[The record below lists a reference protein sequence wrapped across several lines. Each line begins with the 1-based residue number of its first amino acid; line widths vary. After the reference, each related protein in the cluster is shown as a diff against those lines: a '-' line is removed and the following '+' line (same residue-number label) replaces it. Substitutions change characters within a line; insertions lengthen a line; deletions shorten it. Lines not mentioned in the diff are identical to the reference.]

1 MFKIDMHVHT
11 KHSGDAVNETKDILK
26 QAKKA
31 GLSGIGITDHDTT
44 KGAFEVLKEAKN
56 GGALSVIVG
65 CEIKTAERG
74 EILGYFLNEE
84 VKSRN
89 TLEVIDELRAQ
100 DAFISIPH
108 PFDMFRRRTKITKEL
123 AEKIH
128 AIEVFNSRC
137 ILNYFNQK
145 ALDAAREYNLALTAG
160 SDAHEI
166 SSIGK
171 AGVTVSSMAEEELRK
186 ELFSNSSFFG
196 ERLSILFLG
205 KRLGK
210 RILLKQLKRIF

>member
-1 MFKIDMHVHT
+1 MLKIDMHVHT
-11 KHSGDAVNETKDILK
+11 NRSGDAVNEPRDIIK

-31 GLSGIGITDHDTT
+31 GLNRVGITDHNTIR
-44 KGAFEVLKEAKN
+44 GALEVLKEAKKE
-56 GGALSVIVG
+56 GLGIIIG
-65 CEIKTAERG
+65 CEIKTAEKG
-74 EILGYFLNEE
+74 EILGYFLNSEI
-84 VKSRN
+84 KSKN

-128 AIEVFNSRC
+128 AVEVFNSRC

-145 ALDAAREYNLALTAG
+145 ALDAAKENNLALTAG

-166 SSIGK
+166 NSIGM
-171 AGVTVSSMAEEELRK
+171 AGVFVNSMSEEELRK

-196 ERLSILFLG
+196 ERLSLLFLG
-205 KRLGK
+205 KRLAK
-210 RILLKQLKRIF
+210 RIVLKKLKRIF

>member
-1 MFKIDMHVHT
+1 MLKIDMHVHT
-11 KHSGDAVNETKDILK
+11 NRSGDAVNEPRDIIK

-31 GLSGIGITDHDTT
+31 GLNRVGITDHNTIR
-44 KGAFEVLKEAKN
+44 GALEVLKEAKKE
-56 GGALSVIVG
+56 GLGIIIG
-65 CEIKTAERG
+65 CEIKTAEKG
-74 EILGYFLNEE
+74 EILGYFLNSEI
-84 VKSRN
+84 KSKN

-108 PFDMFRRRTKITKEL
+108 PFDVFRRRTKITKEL

-128 AIEVFNSRC
+128 AVEVFNSRC

-145 ALDAAREYNLALTAG
+145 ALDAAKENNLALTAG

-166 SSIGK
+166 NSIGM
-171 AGVTVSSMAEEELRK
+171 AGVFVNSMSEEELRK

-196 ERLSILFLG
+196 ERLSLLFLG
-205 KRLGK
+205 KRLAK
-210 RILLKQLKRIF
+210 RIVLKKLKRIF

>member
-11 KHSGDAVNETKDILK
+11 KYSGDAANEIKDIIN
-26 QAKKA
+26 QAKKS
-31 GLSGIGITDHDTT
+31 GLSGIAITDHDTM
-44 KGAFEVLKEAKN
+44 KGAFEALKEAKN
-56 GGALSVIVG
+56 SGISIIAG
-65 CEIKTAERG
+65 CEIKTSERG

-84 VKSRN
+84 IKSKN
-89 TLEVIDELRAQ
+89 TLDVIDELRAQ

-123 AEKIH
+123 AEKVH
-128 AIEVFNSRC
+128 AVEVFNSRC
-137 ILNYFNQK
+137 ILSYFNEK
-145 ALDAAREYNLALTAG
+145 ALDAAEKYNLSLTAG

-171 AGVTVSSMAEEELRK
+171 AGVFADSLTEEELRK

-196 ERLSILFLG
+196 ERLSLLFLG